1 MPLFLQRKW
10 IYPILLFF
18 TIQCKQLFHID
29 KPPVVKDGILD
40 LREHW
45 DFEKQGRLSLDG
57 EWKFYWNLLYSELT
71 NQSSYQLETVP
82 GTWTE
87 YKDGDGVLPSF
98 GYATYRMNLYLPK
111 PSEDMAIKM
120 LEASTSYNLYVNGQ
134 KVLSSGVVGKTKETS
149 FPLYRPGVSPS
160 FRLNESN
167 EIVIE
172 VSNFYHSKSGVWAK
186 VFIGKHDELVSFR
199 EKTIW
204 LDIFICGGVCIA
216 FFYHFSLFALLRGVL
231 SHLFFSFIGVVA
243 FIRIAL
249 TGERFLYSIL
259 PDFGFNLGYVLELL
273 SVYVG
278 GMVLALFIRSV
289 FPNEFSKKVMYFF
302 SAGFFVLSLTV
313 LFTDLYIYSQSIPVF
328 SFLIVIECIYIV
340 YVLVKAI
347 RNDRVGAWIGLIICF
362 LLFIMILN
370 DILYANMVINTT
382 YILSYGISLFFVAQ
396 AFIISKQ
403 FASSYHLSQ
412 KLSEDLQKSND
423 RLVSIDRLKDEF
435 LANTSHE
442 LRTPLQGIIGIAD
455 SLQRGVGG
463 PMSNFVEE
471 QMGLIVKSGE
481 RLSRLVNDILDFSKL
496 KHSDLRLKSI
506 PVDLYQ
512 AVNFTLILNQV
523 GLDVTIVKMENQVP
537 ENFPNLYA
545 DENRLQQIL
554 QNLIANAVKFTEKGV
569 IVVTAKILPNQMAEI
584 SVTDTGVGIEEKN
597 QERIFD
603 FFEQVESGDSRNSG
617 GTGLGLAIS
626 RALVNLHGG
635 MIGVDSE
642 WGKGSR
648 FYFTLPLLS
657 DSVRLEAEP
666 AKKIH
671 TTDIK
676 NDELIFLQSIDT
688 SLINKS
694 MFNFE
699 EVKILVVD
707 DEPINLQVIR
717 NYLSLQK
724 IQAVTVSSGKE
735 ALELLVPDHSFQA
748 VILDMMMPRLS
759 GLETAREIRKKHSTL
774 ELPILMLT
782 AKTQDKDLIAALNAG
797 VNDYLIK
804 PFDYEQLALRVSNM
818 LRLLQSHKDHL
829 ERESEKK
836 IAVNHVRQ
844 RINLDLH
851 DHLGA
856 RLTDLKFL
864 SEELLNSEGTDRVL
878 FEKIIGNVNSAIQ
891 ILRDQMLKIEDL
903 GLLSENFIKG
913 INLVM
918 LRRYSDADRD
928 FDFQADEKLIHFFS
942 SQRNENSMIELYS
955 IVNEITSNDL
965 KYGEGVSKWNFILEN
980 NEILMDMK
988 AGSRYRL
995 QKHKTGRG
1003 TENLVFRISKL
1014 GGRMK
1019 LRFEENIYHMELK
1032 LDKEAFSLQ

>member
-1 MPLFLQRKW
+1 MILFGV
-10 IYPILLFF
+10 
-18 TIQCKQLFHID
+18 QCKQLFLIE
-29 KPPVVKDGILD
+29 KPPLVKEGILD
-40 LREHW
+40 LRENW
-45 DFEKQGRLSLDG
+45 NLEKRLSLEG
-57 EWKFYWNLLYSELT
+57 EWEFYWNVLYSELT
-71 NQSSYQLETVP
+71 NKSLPQFENVP
-82 GTWTE
+82 DTWTV
-87 YKDGDGVLPSF
+87 YKYKEATYPSF
-98 GYATYRMNLYLPK
+98 GYATYRMNLYLKK
-111 PSEDMAIKM
+111 PMDSMAVKM
-120 LEASTSYNLYVNGQ
+120 LEASTSYNLYINGK
-134 KVLSSGVVGKTKETS
+134 KVLSSGIVGKTKETS
-149 FPLYRPGVSPS
+149 IPLYRPGVSAPLT
-160 FRLNESN
+160 LNESN

-186 VFIGKHDELVSFR
+186 VFIGKHDDLVSVR

-259 PDFGFNLGYVLELL
+259 PGFDFNLGYILELL

-289 FPNEFSKKVMYFF
+289 FPNEFSKKVMYGLVF
-302 SAGFFVLSLTV
+302 GFLLLCLTV
-313 LFTDLYIYSQSIPVF
+313 LFTDLYIYSQTIPIF
-328 SFLIVIECIYIV
+328 GIVTFIECIYIV
-340 YVLVKAI
+340 FVLIQAI
-347 RNDRVGAWIGLIICF
+347 RNDRVGAWIGLVICM
-362 LLFIMILN
+362 LLFVFITN

-423 RLVSIDRLKDEF
+423 RLISIDKLKDEF

-455 SLQRGVGG
+455 SLRRGVGG
-463 PMSNFVEE
+463 SMSKFVED
-471 QMGLIVKSGE
+471 QMSMIVTSGE

-496 KHSDLRLKSI
+496 KHSDLSLKNI

-512 AVNFTLILNQV
+512 AVNFTLTLNQV
-523 GLDVTIVKMENQVP
+523 NIDLIKVNIKNGIP
-537 ENFPNLYA
+537 EDFPTLFA

-554 QNLIANAVKFTEKGV
+554 QNLIANAVKFTEEGS
-569 IVVTAKILPNQMAEI
+569 IIVTAKILPDRMAEI
-584 SVTDTGVGIEEKN
+584 SVTDTGIGIDEKN

-603 FFEQVESGDSRNSG
+603 FFEQVESGDARNSG

-635 MIGVDSE
+635 DIGVESE
-642 WGKGSR
+642 WKKGSR
-648 FYFTLPLLS
+648 FYFTLPILY
-657 DSVRLEAEP
+657 DRLGFD
-666 AKKIH
+666 KTLTSKITH
-671 TTDIK
+671 YKNEIK
-676 NDELIFLQSIDT
+676 ANELISLPSIDMLFVAKQT
-688 SLINKS
+688 FSY
-694 MFNFE
+694 E

-707 DEPINLQVIR
+707 DEPINLQVIQ

-724 IQAVTVSSGKE
+724 IQAVTVASGKE
-735 ALELLVPDHSFQA
+735 ALELLKPGHSFQA

-759 GLETAREIRKKHSTL
+759 GLETTKEIRKNYTAL

-782 AKTQDKDLIAALNAG
+782 AKTQDKDLVAALNAG

-804 PFDYEQLALRVSNM
+804 PFDYEQLTLRVNNM

-829 ERESEKK
+829 ERESDKK
-836 IAVNHVRQ
+836 IAVGHVRQ

-864 SEELLNSEGTDRVL
+864 SEELLNREGTDRVL
-878 FEKIIGNVNSAIQ
+878 FEKIIGNVNAAIQ

-903 GLLSENFIKG
+903 GLLGENFIKG

-988 AGSRYRL
+988 AGSRYHL

-1019 LRFEENIYHMELK
+1019 LKLDENMYHMELK
-1032 LDKEAFSLQ
+1032 LDKETFSLQ

>member
-1 MPLFLQRKW
+1 MIVILFA
-10 IYPILLFF
+10 F
-18 TIQCKQLFHID
+18 QCKQLFLIE
-29 KPPVVKDGILD
+29 KPPLVKEGVLD
-40 LREHW
+40 LRENW
-45 DFEKQGRLSLDG
+45 NLEKRLSLEG
-57 EWKFYWNLLYSELT
+57 EWEFYWNVLYSELT
-71 NQSSYQLETVP
+71 NKSIPQFENVP
-82 GTWTE
+82 GTWTD
-87 YKDGDGVLPSF
+87 YKKGEGTYPSF
-98 GYATYRMNLYLPK
+98 GYATYRMNLYLKEPM
-111 PSEDMAIKM
+111 EGMAIKM
-120 LEASTSYNLYVNGQ
+120 LEASTSYNLYINGK
-134 KVLSSGVVGKTKETS
+134 KVLSSGIVGKTKETS
-149 FPLYRPGVSPS
+149 FPLYRPGVSAPLT
-160 FRLNESN
+160 LNESN

-172 VSNFYHSKSGVWAK
+172 VSNFFHSKSGVWAK
-186 VFIGKHDELVSFR
+186 VYIGKHEDLVSVR

-249 TGERFLYSIL
+249 TGERFFYSL
-259 PDFGFNLGYVLELL
+259 FPWFGFNLGYVMELL

-289 FPNEFSKKVMYFF
+289 FPNEFSKKVMYGLV
-302 SAGFFVLSLTV
+302 SGFLMLCLTV
-313 LFTDLYIYSQSIPVF
+313 IFTDLYIYSQTIPIF
-328 SFLIVIECIYIV
+328 GILIFIECIYIV
-340 YVLVKAI
+340 YVLIQAI
-347 RNDRVGAWIGLIICF
+347 RNDRVGAWIGLIICM
-362 LLFIMILN
+362 LLFVFIAN

-423 RLVSIDRLKDEF
+423 RLVSIDKLKDEF

-455 SLQRGVGG
+455 SLRRGVGG
-463 PMSNFVEE
+463 SMSKFVED
-471 QMGLIVKSGE
+471 QMSMIVTSGE

-496 KHSDLRLKSI
+496 KHRDLSLKNI

-512 AVNFTLILNQV
+512 AVNFTLTLNQV
-523 GLDVTIVKMENQVP
+523 NLNLTKVNMENRIP
-537 ENFPNLYA
+537 KDFPTLFA

-554 QNLIANAVKFTEKGV
+554 QNLIANAVKFTEEGS
-569 IVVTAKILPNQMAEI
+569 IIVTAKILPNRMAEI
-584 SVTDTGVGIEEKN
+584 SVTDTGIGIDEKN

-603 FFEQVESGDSRNSG
+603 FFEQVESGDARNSG

-635 MIGVDSE
+635 DIGVESE
-642 WGKGSR
+642 RKKGSR
-648 FYFTLPLLS
+648 FYFTLPVLDEKTEIETS
-657 DSVRLEAEP
+657 NTPEFIND
-666 AKKIH
+666 
-671 TTDIK
+671 K
-676 NDELIFLQSIDT
+676 NEMKPNELISFPSIDT
-688 SLINKS
+688 VYTANRIFSP
-694 MFNFE
+694 E
-699 EVKILVVD
+699 EVRILVVD
-707 DEPINLQVIR
+707 DEPINLQVIQ

-735 ALELLVPDHSFQA
+735 ALELLKPGHLFQA
-748 VILDMMMPRLS
+748 VILDMMMPRFS
-759 GLETAREIRKKHSTL
+759 GLETTKEIRKNYTAL

-782 AKTQDKDLIAALNAG
+782 AKTQDKDLVAALNAG

-804 PFDYEQLALRVSNM
+804 PFDYEQLTLRVSNM
-818 LRLLQSHKDHL
+818 LRLLQSHKEHL

-836 IAVNHVRQ
+836 IAVGHVRQ

-864 SEELLNSEGTDRVL
+864 SEELLNKEGTDRVL
-878 FEKIIGNVNSAIQ
+878 FEKIIGNVNAAIQ

-965 KYGEGVSKWNFILEN
+965 KYGEGVSKWNFLLED
-980 NEILMDMK
+980 NEILMNMK

-1014 GGRMK
+1014 GGKMK
-1019 LRFEENIYHMELK
+1019 LKLDENMYHMELK
-1032 LDKEAFSLQ
+1032 LNKETFSLQ